1 MSTAAPMP
9 SSARTDQV
17 ATKPTRRV
25 VDAPTRMF
33 HWMFAL
39 CFVGAYV
46 TADGERW
53 RLLHVT
59 LGYTLAG
66 LFAFR
71 VIYGLVGPRQARLS
85 LLWRKLAGGPAWLQ
99 SMRSGTSGVNW
110 RQGQNLLMALTV
122 AALLVIVLPVTLSGY
137 AIYNEWAGD
146 WLEGLHEFFG
156 EALLWVVLIHL
167 AMIAGLSV
175 LRRKNQALPM
185 ISGRVKGAGPDL
197 VQRNQGWLALLVL
210 VGVLSYWSWEWQ
222 QAPHGLLSGKAGS
235 ELRANG
241 QHDDD

>member
-1 MSTAAPMP
+1 MSTTAPMP
-9 SSARTDQV
+9 SSARTDQA

-39 CFVGAYV
+39 CFVGAYL

-59 LGYTLAG
+59 LGYTLVG

-71 VIYGLVGPRQARLS
+71 MIYGLVGPRQARLS
-85 LLWRKLAGGPAWLQ
+85 LLWRKLAGWPTWLQ

-122 AALLVIVLPVTLSGY
+122 AAFLVIVLPVTLSGY
-137 AIYNEWAGD
+137 AIYNEWG
-146 WLEGLHEFFG
+146 G
-156 EALLWVVLIHL
+156 
-167 AMIAGLSV
+167 
-175 LRRKNQALPM
+175 
-185 ISGRVKGAGPDL
+185 
-197 VQRNQGWLALLVL
+197 
-210 VGVLSYWSWEWQ
+210 
-222 QAPHGLLSGKAGS
+222 
-235 ELRANG
+235 
-241 QHDDD
+241 